1 MASYNTIPKTEEEP
15 LIADA
20 PKASHKST
28 AVIAA
33 VCLLSAVAGFNNHK
47 IINTLFYKKGQVYL
61 NALDEQVCLSVK
73 NKEATQGAKMQV
85 WNCNDDVG
93 KIFTKKWITKSGAFN
108 LEYQDSNYCVVGKTA
123 EKGMKSGTQ
132 LYLYECKEDDPTQQW
147 VLGGRHM
154 YFQGV
159 KDSKDK
165 PTLCMTA
172 SGTSEGDKVTA
183 STCSWSQS
191 MNDMQKWAF
200 STK

>member
-47 IINTLFYKKGQVYL
+47 IINTLFYEKGQVYL
-61 NALDEQVCLSVK
+61 HALDEEVCLSVK
-73 NKEATQGAKMQV
+73 NKKATQGAKMQV
-85 WNCNDDVG
+85 WNCKDDVG

-123 EKGMKSGTQ
+123 KKGMKSGTQ

-147 VLGGRHM
+147 LLSGRHM
-154 YFQGV
+154 YFQET
-159 KDSKDK
+159 KDLPD
-165 PTLCMTA
+165 L
-172 SGTSEGDKVTA
+172 
-183 STCSWSQS
+183 
-191 MNDMQKWAF
+191 
-200 STK
+200 

>member
-47 IINTLFYKKGQVYL
+47 IINTLLYKKGQVYL
-61 NALDEQVCLSVK
+61 KNVDEKVCLSVK
-73 NKEATQGAKMQV
+73 NKEATQDAKMQV

-93 KIFTKKWITKSGAFN
+93 KVFTKKWITKSGAFN

-147 VLGGRHM
+147 LLSGRHM
-154 YFQGV
+154 YFQET
-159 KDSKDK
+159 KDLPD
-165 PTLCMTA
+165 LCMTA

-183 STCSWSQS
+183 SECSWSQS

-200 STK
+200 YPN